1 MVRHYHF
8 AGRRGIRHEAFKETE
23 MDYETIIGL
32 RYLRSKRKEAFISFT
47 TWIAVAGIAIGV
59 MAIIVVIAV
68 MTGFQEEIRARILGI
83 NPHILVMD
91 LNGEIRNPGEL
102 VAKVKKVKG
111 VTEAFPFT
119 AFQAMVQNGK
129 QFSGVAIKGID
140 PKDAKFL
147 SKLIKSGSLDALQK
161 KGGVLIG
168 KELAKHLGLFPGDG
182 FTIMVPYGGFSPM
195 GSMPE
200 TVRARVG
207 GIFETGMYEIDNTLV
222 IMSLADVEAAMGI
235 GAIGI
240 EVKLA
245 DEYRAGDLKWT
256 ILKALGRD
264 YFAKT
269 WMEMNRNLFS
279 ALKLEKLAMFIILA
293 LIILV
298 ASFNIISSLIM
309 TVMEKKK
316 DIAILKSIGA
326 KKRSIMKIFMM
337 EGITIGVVGALFG
350 SVTGYVLC
358 AIIKNTKLI
367 RLPED
372 VYYITTLPAKIS
384 IIDVAL
390 IALVTTVIC
399 VLSTIYPSYKASK
412 IDPVETLRYE

>member
-1 MVRHYHF
+1 
-8 AGRRGIRHEAFKETE
+8 
-23 MDYETIIGL
+23 MDYETTIGL
-32 RYLRSKRKEAFISFT
+32 RYLRSKRKEAFISLT
-47 TWIAVAGIAIGV
+47 TWIAVVGIGIGV

-68 MTGFQEEIRARILGI
+68 MTGFQDEIRARILGI

-91 LNGEIRNPGEL
+91 VNGEIRNPDEV
-102 VAKVKKVKG
+102 VAKIKAING
-111 VTEAFPFT
+111 VSRAFPFT
-119 AFQAMVQNGK
+119 AFQAMVQSGR
-129 QFSGVAIKGID
+129 QMSGVAIKGIN
-140 PKDAKFL
+140 PQDAQYL
-147 SKLIKSGSLDALQK
+147 AKLVKEGSVDSLQK
-161 KGGVLIG
+161 KGNVLIG
-168 KELAKHLGLFPGDG
+168 KELAKHLGLFPGDS
-182 FTIMVPYGGFSPM
+182 FTIMVPFGGFSPM

-200 TVRARVG
+200 TIRARVG
-207 GIFETGMYEIDNTLV
+207 GIFETGMYEIDNTLAV
-222 IMSLADVEAAMGI
+222 MPLQDIASAMGI
-235 GAIGI
+235 GATGI
-240 EVKLA
+240 EVKLN
-245 DEYRAGDLKWT
+245 DEYSAGDMKWT
-256 ILKALGRD
+256 ILKTLGRD

-326 KKRSIMKIFMM
+326 RKGSIMKIFMM

-350 SVTGYVLC
+350 SMTGYFLC
-358 AIIKNTKLI
+358 WIIKSTGLI
-367 RLPED
+367 KLPED

-384 IIDVAL
+384 IVDVAL
-390 IALVTTVIC
+390 IAVVTMVIC
-399 VLSTIYPSYKASK
+399 VLATIYPSYRAAK

>member
-1 MVRHYHF
+1 
-8 AGRRGIRHEAFKETE
+8 
-23 MDYETIIGL
+23 MDYETLIGL

-47 TWIAVAGIAIGV
+47 TWISVVGIAIGV

-68 MTGFQEEIRARILGI
+68 MTGFQDEIRARILGI

-91 LNGEIRNPGEL
+91 MGGEIRNPGEI
-102 VAKVKKVKG
+102 VSKIKQIPG
-111 VTEAFPFT
+111 VSRAFPFT

-129 QFSGVAIKGID
+129 QLSGVAIKGMN
-140 PKDAKFL
+140 PQDAQYL
-147 SKLIKSGSLDALQK
+147 AKLVKEGSVNSLNQK
-161 KGGVLIG
+161 GSVLIG
-168 KELAKHLGLFPGDG
+168 KELAKHLGLFLGDS
-182 FTIMVPYGGFSPM
+182 FTIMVPFGGFSPM

-222 IMSLADVEAAMGI
+222 VMPLPDIEAAMGI
-235 GAIGI
+235 GATGI
-240 EVKLA
+240 EVKLV
-245 DEYRAGDLKWT
+245 DEYKAGDMKWT

-350 SVTGYVLC
+350 SLTGYFLC
-358 AIIKNTKLI
+358 WIIKSTGLI
-367 RLPED
+367 KLPED

-390 IALVTTVIC
+390 IALVTMVIC
-399 VLSTIYPSYKASK
+399 VLATIYPSYKAAK

>member
-1 MVRHYHF
+1 
-8 AGRRGIRHEAFKETE
+8 

-47 TWIAVAGIAIGV
+47 TWISVAGIAIGV

-68 MTGFQEEIRARILGI
+68 MTGFQDEIRARILGI
-83 NPHILVMD
+83 NPHVLVMD
-91 LNGEIRNPGEL
+91 VNGEIRNPAEV
-102 VAKVKKVKG
+102 VAKIKKVDG
-111 VTEAFPFT
+111 VSQAFPFT

-129 QFSGVAIKGID
+129 QLSGVAVKGIS
-140 PKDAKFL
+140 PEDAKFL
-147 SKLIKSGSLDALQK
+147 SKLVKEGSVDAMQK
-161 KGGVLIG
+161 KGSVLIG
-168 KELAKHLGLFPGDG
+168 KELAKHLGLFLGDS
-182 FTIMVPYGGFSPM
+182 FTIMVPFGGFSPM

-200 TVRARVG
+200 TVRGRVG

-222 IMSLADVEAAMGI
+222 IMPLADVESSMGV
-235 GAIGI
+235 GATGI
-240 EVKLA
+240 EIKLT
-245 DEYRAGDLKWT
+245 DEYRAGELKWT

-269 WMEMNRNLFS
+269 WVEMNRNLFS

-350 SVTGYVLC
+350 SVTGYLLC
-358 AIIKNTKLI
+358 WIIKSTKLI

-384 IIDVAL
+384 IADVAL

-399 VLSTIYPSYKASK
+399 VLSTIYPSYKAAK
-412 IDPVETLRYE
+412 IDPVEALRYE

>member
-1 MVRHYHF
+1 
-8 AGRRGIRHEAFKETE
+8 
-23 MDYETIIGL
+23 MDYETTIGL

-47 TWIAVAGIAIGV
+47 TWISVVGIAIGV

-68 MTGFQEEIRARILGI
+68 MTGFQDEIRARILGI
-83 NPHILVMD
+83 NPHILVMNV
-91 LNGEIRNPGEL
+91 NGELHNTDEI
-102 VAKVKKVKG
+102 VKKIKG
-111 VTEAFPFT
+111 VPGVSRAFPFT

-129 QFSGVAIKGID
+129 QLSGVAIKGINAAD
-140 PKDAKFL
+140 GQYMG
-147 SKLIKSGSLDALQK
+147 KLVKEGSVDSLQR
-161 KGGVLIG
+161 KGSVLIG
-168 KELAKHLGLFPGDG
+168 KELAKHLGLFLGDS
-182 FTIMVPYGGFSPM
+182 FTIMVPFGGFSPM

-222 IMSLADVEAAMGI
+222 VMPLSDIESAMGI
-235 GAIGI
+235 GATGI
-240 EVKLA
+240 EVKLV
-245 DEYRAGDLKWT
+245 DEYKAGDMKWT
-256 ILKALGRD
+256 ILKALGHD

-337 EGITIGVVGALFG
+337 EGITIGVVGALVGAF
-350 SVTGYVLC
+350 TGYFLC
-358 AIIKNTKLI
+358 WIIRSTGLI
-367 RLPED
+367 KLPED
-372 VYYITTLPAKIS
+372 IYYITTLPAKIS
-384 IIDVAL
+384 IIDVIL
-390 IALVTTVIC
+390 IALVTMVIC
-399 VLSTIYPSYKASK
+399 VLATIYPSYKAAK